1 MILNF
6 YQSAFMTTRVYLM
19 RGFFNVKT
27 LAALS
32 AVMFFSACSE
42 SKNDTAA
49 AASKPATEE
58 KVVNLYSARHYDVDD
73 KLYAEF
79 TKQTGIKVNVV
90 KGKAP
95 ELIEKLKMEG
105 DASSADIFM
114 TVDGGILNSAK
125 EAGLLQAI
133 DSPKVLEA
141 VPANLRDADNQWVAL
156 SSRARIIAYVKGKT
170 DPSTLSTYE
179 DLANEKWKGKV
190 LVRSSTNLYN
200 QSWIASMIALD
211 GAEKT
216 ETWVKGMVAN
226 LAQEPKGG
234 DRDQAKAIVA
244 GTGEVAIM
252 NTYYVGLM
260 ANSTDPEE
268 KKIGESIGVF
278 FPNQATT
285 GTHIN
290 ISGAGLTKSSK
301 NKAHATQLIEF
312 LTDVPAQE
320 MVSNENYEFPVN
332 PKAQPAELL
341 RSWGTF
347 KTQQINFAELGKNNA
362 AAIALMGKTGWK

>member
-1 MILNF
+1 
-6 YQSAFMTTRVYLM
+6 
-19 RGFFNVKT
+19 
-27 LAALS
+27 
-32 AVMFFSACSE
+32 
-42 SKNDTAA
+42 
-49 AASKPATEE
+49 
-58 KVVNLYSARHYDVDD
+58 
-73 KLYAEF
+73 
-79 TKQTGIKVNVV
+79 
-90 KGKAP
+90 
-95 ELIEKLKMEG
+95 MEG

-268 KKIGESIGVF
+268 KKIGESLGVF

-301 NKAHATQLIEF
+301 NKANATKLLEY
-312 LTDVPAQE
+312 LSDVPAQE
-320 MVSNENYEFPVN
+320 VVSNENYEFPVN
-332 PKAQPAELL
+332 PKAKPAELL

>member
-1 MILNF
+1 
-6 YQSAFMTTRVYLM
+6 M
-19 RGFFNVKT
+19 RGLFNYKT
-27 LAALS
+27 LAAVC
-32 AVMFFSACSE
+32 AVVFFSACSE
-42 SKNDTAA
+42 SQPDNKTA
-49 AASKPATEE
+49 AASKPATQEQ
-58 KVVNLYSARHYDVDD
+58 VVNLYSARHYDVDD

-268 KKIGESIGVF
+268 KKIGESLGVF

-301 NKAHATQLIEF
+301 NKANATKLLEY
-312 LTDVPAQE
+312 LSDVPAQE
-320 MVSNENYEFPVN
+320 VVSNENYEFPVN
-332 PKAQPAELL
+332 PKAKPAELL

-347 KTQQINFAELGKNNA
+347 KTQQISFAELGKNNA

>member
-1 MILNF
+1 MILNFYQYF

-114 TVDGGILNSAK
+114 TVDDGILNSAK

-133 DSPKVLEA
+133 DSPKVL
-141 VPANLRDADNQWVAL
+141 
-156 SSRARIIAYVKGKT
+156 
-170 DPSTLSTYE
+170 
-179 DLANEKWKGKV
+179 
-190 LVRSSTNLYN
+190 
-200 QSWIASMIALD
+200 
-211 GAEKT
+211 
-216 ETWVKGMVAN
+216 
-226 LAQEPKGG
+226 
-234 DRDQAKAIVA
+234 
-244 GTGEVAIM
+244 
-252 NTYYVGLM
+252 
-260 ANSTDPEE
+260 
-268 KKIGESIGVF
+268 
-278 FPNQATT
+278 
-285 GTHIN
+285 
-290 ISGAGLTKSSK
+290 
-301 NKAHATQLIEF
+301 
-312 LTDVPAQE
+312 
-320 MVSNENYEFPVN
+320 
-332 PKAQPAELL
+332 
-341 RSWGTF
+341 
-347 KTQQINFAELGKNNA
+347 
-362 AAIALMGKTGWK
+362 